1 MNWQRVHID
10 LHQIDPAPVEHAL
23 LELGAVSIDFSDA
36 ADDPILEPAPGT
48 MPLWPSLR
56 LSALFEAEIE
66 ATAIRLA
73 VATAIETGPMPTL
86 SFELVAD
93 QNWIKNWQQA
103 LQPMQFGQNL
113 WICPSGSACPEPGG
127 TVIKLDPGL
136 AFGTGSHPTTALCLD
151 WLADNTDPD
160 CSVLDYGCGSGIL
173 SIAALVLGANQVL
186 GVDFDSQA
194 LHATHENAVKNQ
206 VAERLTI
213 LPPEAVNHEQKFEL
227 IVANILSG
235 TLIELA
241 PELRSFCRTGT
252 RIALSGILT
261 GQIESVTTAY
271 NAWVQFDPPVERD
284 DWALLSGTVITA

>member
-1 MNWQRVHID
+1 MSWQRVHID
-10 LHQIDPAPVEHAL
+10 LHQIDPAPVEQAL

-36 ADDPILEPAPGT
+36 ADDPILEPAPGA
-48 MPLWPSLR
+48 MPLWPALR

-73 VATAIETGPMPTL
+73 VASAIETRPMPTL
-86 SFELVAD
+86 SFESVAD
-93 QNWIKNWQQA
+93 QDWIKNWQQD
-103 LQPMQFGQNL
+103 LQPMQFGHHL
-113 WICPSGSACPEPGG
+113 WICPSGSQCPEPDG

-151 WLADNTDPD
+151 WLAENIDPGS
-160 CSVLDYGCGSGIL
+160 SVLDYGCGSGIL
-173 SIAALVLGANQVL
+173 SIAALVIGANQVL
-186 GVDFDSQA
+186 GIDFDSQA
-194 LHATHENAVKNQ
+194 LRATHENAVKNQ

-213 LPPEAVNHEQKFEL
+213 LPPEAVNHEQKFDL

-241 PELRSFCRTGT
+241 PEFRHFCHTGT

-261 GQIESVTTAY
+261 GQIESVTLAY
-271 NAWVQFDPPVERD
+271 NAWIKFDPPVARD